1 MVVSKRSNKI
11 EVAAVSCVTDAFY
24 QSQRLDPYIP
34 THDKEPVWDGNIYI
48 LHGNKGYS
56 KIPSQVKG
64 KCVKKLST
72 NPKFPV
78 TIVNLE
84 NYKRD
89 GGVAYFVVFIIDNE
103 KRPYY
108 HLLTPIDLKR
118 YIKQANGQKEIAIPL
133 RPLPEVTGEVEN
145 EFIQF
150 FYDCKKQTSFSNNE
164 VLSLEEVIK
173 KGYPIN
179 YQIHGVT
186 NSEDAAKYAASHY
199 TYLYANIG
207 DKDNKVLFPI
217 GDQPYKIMMLSRVKQ
232 DVRCGDNTYFREYST
247 GQDDKHWEICIDE
260 CFRLTHNF
268 GESESRIS
276 INLDNRNLERF
287 YEQLSFIYDIY
298 KNKELF
304 LGEYRLD
311 MASIKESDLK
321 DVVGQYK
328 YWTDIIETLRMVH
341 CDLSRI
347 DISKLEDQDFDN
359 LSLLK
364 RAILDKEL
372 IIQKHE
378 LSDITAM
385 HFGPY
390 KVLLWTKKVAEQ
402 TYSISDFFSIR
413 SKYIFAVENS
423 SGEKIASSIFSAVFM
438 RDDFATFVNIDY
450 KNFIK
455 SYEEAARYSR
465 DISNIANNDVLRM
478 INGYDNATIRDE
490 RLLKYALKLTDWIAY
505 LPEKE
510 DIAFVYKLNRLQ
522 IKRRLY
528 GLFSDEE
535 KNELLDLSE
544 SDIPAFG
551 KWAANI
557 LLGETIRAQ
566 RYWDKM
572 TPDEQESYKEYP
584 IYHFVSTSM

>member
-1 MVVSKRSNKI
+1 MSKRSNKI
-11 EVAAVSCVTDAFY
+11 ELAAVNRVTEAFY
-24 QSQRLDPYIP
+24 HSQRLDPYIP

-64 KCVKKLST
+64 KCVKKLPT
-72 NPKFPV
+72 NPKFPITV
-78 TIVNLE
+78 VNLE

-103 KRPYY
+103 KHPYY

-118 YIKQANGQKEIAIPL
+118 YIKQANSQKEIGIPL
-133 RPLPEVTGEVEN
+133 SPLPEVTGDVEN

-164 VLSLEEVIK
+164 VLPLEEVIK

-207 DKDNKVLFPI
+207 DKDNKILFPI
-217 GDQPYKIMMLSRVKQ
+217 GDQPYKIMMLSHVKQ
-232 DVRCGDNTYFREYST
+232 DVRCGDKTFFGEYSA

-268 GESESRIS
+268 GDSESRIS
-276 INLDNRNLERF
+276 IKLDNRNLERF
-287 YEQLSFIYDIY
+287 YGQLSFIYAIY

-304 LGEYRLD
+304 LGDYRMD

-321 DVVGQYK
+321 EVVGQYK
-328 YWTDIIETLRMVH
+328 YWTNIIETLQMLH
-341 CDLSRI
+341 CDLSKI
-347 DISKLEDQDFDN
+347 DVSQLGDQDFDN

-364 RAILDKEL
+364 KAILDKDL

-378 LSDITAM
+378 LSDITTI

-390 KVLLWTKKVAEQ
+390 KVILWTKKVAEQ
-402 TYSISDFFSIR
+402 TYSISDFFSLR
-413 SKYIFAVENS
+413 SQHVFAVDGP
-423 SGEKIASSIFSAVFM
+423 SGEKFAISIFSAVFM
-438 RDDFATFVNIDY
+438 REDFASFVNLDY
-450 KNFIK
+450 ENLIT
-455 SYEEAARYSR
+455 SYEEAAKYNR
-465 DISNIANNDVLRM
+465 DISSIANNDVLTM
-478 INGYDNATIRDE
+478 INGYDNAPIKDE
-490 RLLKYALKLTDWIAY
+490 RLLKYALKLTDWIAN

-522 IKRRLY
+522 IQRRLN
-528 GLFSDEE
+528 GSFSDEE
-535 KNELLDLSE
+535 NNELLDLSE

-557 LLGETIRAQ
+557 LLGENIRAQ
-566 RYWDKM
+566 RYWVKM
-572 TPDEQESYKEYP
+572 THDEQESYKKYP
-584 IYHFVSTSM
+584 IFYFVRTSV

>member
-232 DVRCGDNTYFREYST
+232 DVRCGDNTYFREYSA

-378 LSDITAM
+378 LSDITTM

-478 INGYDNATIRDE
+478 INGYDNATIKDE

-557 LLGETIRAQ
+557 LLGESIRAQ
-566 RYWDKM
+566 RYWNKM
-572 TPDEQESYKEYP
+572 THDEQESYKKYP
-584 IYHFVSTSM
+584 IFYFVSTSV

>member
-1 MVVSKRSNKI
+1 
-11 EVAAVSCVTDAFY
+11 
-24 QSQRLDPYIP
+24 
-34 THDKEPVWDGNIYI
+34 
-48 LHGNKGYS
+48 
-56 KIPSQVKG
+56 
-64 KCVKKLST
+64 
-72 NPKFPV
+72 
-78 TIVNLE
+78 
-84 NYKRD
+84 
-89 GGVAYFVVFIIDNE
+89 
-103 KRPYY
+103 
-108 HLLTPIDLKR
+108 
-118 YIKQANGQKEIAIPL
+118 
-133 RPLPEVTGEVEN
+133 
-145 EFIQF
+145 
-150 FYDCKKQTSFSNNE
+150 
-164 VLSLEEVIK
+164 
-173 KGYPIN
+173 
-179 YQIHGVT
+179 
-186 NSEDAAKYAASHY
+186 
-199 TYLYANIG
+199 
-207 DKDNKVLFPI
+207 
-217 GDQPYKIMMLSRVKQ
+217 
-232 DVRCGDNTYFREYST
+232 
-247 GQDDKHWEICIDE
+247 
-260 CFRLTHNF
+260 
-268 GESESRIS
+268 
-276 INLDNRNLERF
+276 
-287 YEQLSFIYDIY
+287 
-298 KNKELF
+298 
-304 LGEYRLD
+304 
-311 MASIKESDLK
+311 
-321 DVVGQYK
+321 
-328 YWTDIIETLRMVH
+328 MVH